1 MIIDIF
7 LFNSYWYFSWDL
19 LERGLSGTMQVLG
32 FVYNVE
38 TFDIVDVPAALYRFR
53 VLNIT
58 WVVKEESH
66 CRIVLYILFI
76 LSQLRISRSAILEIQ
91 PALGTRQMLW
101 YAAFPRAYPRWASS
115 RLMSSMSRIRCSSM
129 IDRWASPGIFSS
141 CSIRSIMVS
150 RTQLLRKSGASTK
163 IPA

>member
-1 MIIDIF
+1 M
-7 LFNSYWYFSWDL
+7 
-19 LERGLSGTMQVLG
+19 LG

-66 CRIVLYILFI
+66 CRIVLYILYI

-91 PALGTRQMLW
+91 PALGTRQML
-101 YAAFPRAYPRWASS
+101 
-115 RLMSSMSRIRCSSM
+115 
-129 IDRWASPGIFSS
+129 
-141 CSIRSIMVS
+141 
-150 RTQLLRKSGASTK
+150 
-163 IPA
+163 